1 MDYSSDACMNSFTE
15 GQNIRMAA
23 MWDCFREKT
32 PGVCDSSLIQTQ
44 LTNDFVDGDF
54 FICFSSSSTAIV
66 KGKGETTMDSIDVGD
81 QVLTAMGDY
90 EIIYSIDHRSKTK
103 LTHFIQIDYSLL
115 PLTTATITEDGDN
128 SSTTKNGHNNKR
140 QQQQQHKNMKPLE
153 ITSKHMLFLVGKEN
167 PIPANTVQIGDQIQT
182 LGGPGTVT
190 DISTITKK
198 GFYNFLTKS
207 GSIVV
212 NGILASTYS
221 AKFSNHEYIDVT
233 LSGGG
238 EYNMKQI
245 SHQDFFNRILVP
257 YRYICTA
264 TISLELCNSL
274 TTKNDDDDERAP
286 MSKLVFNVHKLILKQ
301 KKVYQIVCLG
311 FIVLAVQVLS
321 VISFYLYNTISMLGM
336 VLLVSVVV
344 QSNKKRFYLKK

>member
-32 PGVCDSSLIQTQ
+32 PGACDSSLIQTQ
-44 LTNDFVDGDF
+44 LTKDFVDDDF

-66 KGKGETTMDSIDVGD
+66 KGKGETRMDSINVGD
-81 QVLTAMGDY
+81 QVLAAMGDY

-140 QQQQQHKNMKPLE
+140 QQQQHKNMKPLE

-190 DISTITKK
+190 KISTITKK

-221 AKFSNHEYIDVT
+221 AKFSNHEYIDIT
-233 LSGGG
+233 MSGGG
-238 EYNMKQI
+238 EYNIKQI
-245 SHQDFFNRILVP
+245 SHQDFFNRLLAP